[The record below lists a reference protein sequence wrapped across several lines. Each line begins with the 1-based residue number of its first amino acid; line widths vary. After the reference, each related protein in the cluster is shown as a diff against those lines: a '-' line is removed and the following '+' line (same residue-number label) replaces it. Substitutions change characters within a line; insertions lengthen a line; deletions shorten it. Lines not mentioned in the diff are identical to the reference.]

1 MISLS
6 FVTVVTGFY
15 AMNLRNGPWQPNGYQ
30 HDFATFYE
38 VTPAGVLLV
47 VWWGRPSRW
56 CATGVRM
63 ACAGLLSCYGRTLD
77 DCNSFR
83 TS

>member
-38 VTPAGVLLV
+38 VTPAGLLPV
-47 VWWGRPSRW
+47 V
-56 CATGVRM
+56 C
-63 ACAGLLSCYGRTLD
+63 
-77 DCNSFR
+77 
-83 TS
+83 

>member
-1 MISLS
+1 MRSTALSRACWLRSLDLRLAAESTRVACSAQTTAAMISLS

-38 VTPAGVLLV
+38 VTPAGLLPV
-47 VWWGRPSRW
+47 V
-56 CATGVRM
+56 C
-63 ACAGLLSCYGRTLD
+63 
-77 DCNSFR
+77 
-83 TS
+83 